1 MNWRMAEHS
10 KPMPCGTIGVQSRA
24 GEPCRFTIPGR
35 SSGTRTRDP
44 GFRKTVLFQ
53 LSYRTGTV
61 GWAKVRNLRTIHN
74 RDLCARIVPT
84 ITRGPR
90 GQEQTSVRSLR
101 KLDCVAHGQTC
112 NNVQI
117 ILRAPLPTLAL
128 INQARVQCPSRG
140 NRARSRAGNSAEM
153 PALRRG
159 DRARSARTARAAAS
173 CSCDCPS

>member
-74 RDLCARIVPT
+74 RDLCARTVPT

-90 GQEQTSVRSLR
+90 GHG
-101 KLDCVAHGQTC
+101 AHGQTC